1 MTLSSLFLT
10 AKFEFVIISRHLVV
24 KKGSQNSSVPKEFIL
39 FAKLLSIK
47 TEPPREYGALNCNC
61 FPVKP
66 KRIWPV
72 PEPHLLVVCY
82 SAVDFESFREVED
95 TVVPEVT
102 EAFPSAPVILVA
114 TKCDLKDNNSP
125 TSSLHEEG
133 RTI

>member
-1 MTLSSLFLT
+1 MNLLESMALF
-10 AKFEFVIISRHLVV
+10 
-24 KKGSQNSSVPKEFIL
+24 
-39 FAKLLSIK
+39 
-47 TEPPREYGALNCNC
+47 NCYC

-102 EAFPSAPVILVA
+102 EAFPSAPLILVA
-114 TKCDLKDNNSP
+114 TKCDLKDNSP

-133 RTI
+133 RTIKGYKKSLKPCPLS

>member
-1 MTLSSLFLT
+1 MKAVGRPQKWTKMWRSGRKYVG
-10 AKFEFVIISRHLVV
+10 AR
-24 KKGSQNSSVPKEFIL
+24 
-39 FAKLLSIK
+39 
-47 TEPPREYGALNCNC
+47 YGALHYNC

-102 EAFPSAPVILVA
+102 EAFPSAPLILVA
-114 TKCDLKDNNSP
+114 TKCDLKDNSP

-133 RTI
+133 RTIKVG

>member
-1 MTLSSLFLT
+1 MSVLCKTLVQ
-10 AKFEFVIISRHLVV
+10 K
-24 KKGSQNSSVPKEFIL
+24 N
-39 FAKLLSIK
+39 
-47 TEPPREYGALNCNC
+47 EPPGENGALNCNC

-102 EAFPSAPVILVA
+102 EAFPSAPLILVA
-114 TKCDLKDNNSP
+114 TKCDLKDNSP

-133 RTI
+133 RTIKG